1 MLDNVVL
8 LLVYSVI
15 LVDDIVAMLALVD
28 EVATMMLVM
37 VDKIVTMLVL
47 LVSDDRLSLLLVK
60 AMVDE

>member
-15 LVDDIVAMLALVD
+15 LVDGIGTID
-28 EVATMMLVM
+28 EIATMMFVM
-37 VDKIVTMLVL
+37 IDEVVTMLVL
-47 LVSDDRLSLLLVK
+47 LVSEDILSLLLVK

>member
-15 LVDDIVAMLALVD
+15 LVDGIG
-28 EVATMMLVM
+28 
-37 VDKIVTMLVL
+37 TMLVL
-47 LVSDDRLSLLLVK
+47 LVSEDILSLLLVK